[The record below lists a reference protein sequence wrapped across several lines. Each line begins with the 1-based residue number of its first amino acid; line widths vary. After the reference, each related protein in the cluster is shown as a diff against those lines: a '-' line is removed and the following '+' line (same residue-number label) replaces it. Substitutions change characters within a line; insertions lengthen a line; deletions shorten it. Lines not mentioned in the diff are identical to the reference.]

1 MPTYDSPE
9 VFGLHPNADITYQSK
24 LAKDVL
30 DTILGI
36 QPKDSSGG
44 GDETREAV
52 VARLADDMLE
62 KLPPDYV
69 PFEVSDCGLVDH
81 WMCGASWAW
90 AGMNGVTHHVS
101 GGLEDSV
108 RAEAYRGLGWF
119 PCESTEQ
126 LKGVNPEYQAE
137 SGPAIKPE
145 TNPILCL

>member
-1 MPTYDSPE
+1 M
-9 VFGLHPNADITYQSK
+9 FGLHPNADITYQSK

-69 PFEVSDCGLVDH
+69 PFEVSDCGLVNH
-81 WMCGASWAW
+81 WMCGFSWIW
-90 AGMNGVTHHVS
+90 AGMKEVAHHVS

-126 LKGVNPEYQAE
+126 LKGVNPEYQAG
-137 SGPAIKPE
+137 SAPAIKPE